1 MKSLRLS
8 LAAVSVLASI
18 SAHAEDATGYWT
30 GVIANTLT
38 VNVQFNKASDGRW
51 NATLTAPQQGL
62 ETKVDNLAVTE
73 TQINFALTKLNAGF
87 TAIWNDQE
95 KVWTGTWSQ
104 QGQSVPL
111 LLKRTDGKALKPK
124 RPQEEAVTATPR
136 NYTTSEVSFTNDTAK
151 VTFAGTFSAP
161 IGKGPF
167 PAVVLVHGSGPLNRD
182 EEIFDHKPFLVL
194 ADHLNRQGI
203 AVLRYDKRGIGKSSG
218 IYKGATTFD
227 LAGDAE
233 AAVRYLRGRSD
244 VAARHIGLVGHSE
257 GAMIAPLIASRDP
270 ALGFVVMLAGP
281 GVRGELLMVEQIALM
296 AKSSGAPDDVIAKGR
311 VLNKAMFAALASEPD
326 LEAAN
331 KRALLVIQEAE
342 RKGTLPEGMG
352 KDKLAQFST
361 PWFHA
366 FLRHEPG
373 PVLQAIQQPILVLN
387 GELDMQ
393 VPADMDLAAIRAA
406 LKGNPRAVV
415 KKLPKLNHLF
425 QTATTGSGG
434 EYFSIQE
441 TIAPIALNTVSDW
454 IRATVR

>member
-1 MKSLRLS
+1 MKATLLA
-8 LAAVSVLASI
+8 LAAASVLAT
-18 SAHAEDATGYWT
+18 APADAENASGYWT

-38 VNVQFNKASDGRW
+38 VNVQFTKAPDGRW
-51 NATLTAPQQGL
+51 DATLTAPQQSL
-62 ETKVDNLAVTE
+62 ETKVDNLAVTD
-73 TQINFALTKLNAGF
+73 TQINFALTKLNAAY
-87 TAIWNDQE
+87 TARWNDQE

-124 RPQEEAVTATPR
+124 RPQEDAVTAITPT
-136 NYTTSEVSFTNDTAK
+136 YTTNEVSFTNDTAK
-151 VTFAGTFSAP
+151 VTLAGTFTAP
-161 IGKGPF
+161 RGKGPF

-194 ADHLNRQGI
+194 ADHLSRQGI
-203 AVLRYDKRGIGKSSG
+203 AVLRYDKRGVGKSTG
-218 IYKGATTFD
+218 TYKGATTFD
-227 LAGDAE
+227 FASDAE
-233 AAVRYLRGRSD
+233 AAVRYLRGRND
-244 VAARHIGLVGHSE
+244 VVAKHIGIVGHSE
-257 GAMIAPLIASRDP
+257 GAMIAPLVASRDP

-296 AKSSGAPDDVIAKGR
+296 AKSSGAPDDDVAKGR
-311 VLNKAMFAALASEPD
+311 VLNKAMFAALASEPQ
-326 LEAAN
+326 LEAAT
-331 KRALLVIQEAE
+331 KRALLVIEEAE
-342 RKGTLPEGMG
+342 RKGTLPAGM
-352 KDKLAQFST
+352 DKARLAHFST

-393 VPADMDLAAIRAA
+393 VPADIDLSAIRSA

-415 KKLPKLNHLF
+415 KELPKLNHLF
-425 QTATTGSGG
+425 QTAATGSGG
-434 EYFSIQE
+434 EYFGIEE